1 MSFHERRLPVHHH
14 SVTVGIEE
22 LIIAVIRH
30 RFGKVR
36 EVGHFRRS
44 FCSTENAEDELSLN
58 RVLDKRGD
66 EVMMSARGC
75 VLACAV
81 TFEIKFIP
89 RRAVCKQGTNAF
101 NMPLVTRFHQ
111 WCYPVAVSMTG
122 VDVVG
127 EKGFDGFYVTR
138 LCRASQPP
146 FSAARCHPDTAR

>member
-1 MSFHERRLPVHHH
+1 M
-14 SVTVGIEE
+14 GNC
-22 LIIAVIRH
+22 
-30 RFGKVR
+30 G
-36 EVGHFRRS
+36 RS
-44 FCSTENAEDELSLN
+44 FCAPEDAGEELSVS
-58 RVLDKRGD
+58 RGRDKRGD
-66 EVMMSARGC
+66 GVMLPARGG
-75 VLACAV
+75 VRACAV